1 MTVNLWTE
9 AAHAESY
16 LGHRKLV
23 PRRAAGYDALLDFV
37 PEQPGRALDLG
48 CGDGEV
54 LARVIDAR
62 PGGVTDA
69 VAADFSP
76 EMLRRVRERFAD
88 DNRIKVVDHN
98 FDVALPEEWGTFD
111 LVVSAFAIH
120 HVVDARK
127 QALYAEVYDRLR
139 PGGAFLNLE
148 HVDSPTPELHGAF
161 LDAIGVDP
169 DEDDPSN
176 QLAPVEAQLGWFRDC
191 GFDQVDCHW
200 KWRELALLGGIR
212 PI

>member
-9 AAHAESY
+9 AAHAESN

-37 PEQPGRALDLG
+37 AGEPGRVLDLG

-62 PGGVTDA
+62 PGAVTHA
-69 VAADFSP
+69 VAVDFSP
-76 EMLRRVRERFAD
+76 EMLRRVRARFTD
-88 DNRIKVVDHN
+88 DDRVTVVDH
-98 FDVALPEEWGTFD
+98 DLEVTLPVEWGAFD
-111 LVVSAFAIH
+111 LVVSAYAIH

-127 QALYAEVYDRLR
+127 SALYAEVYDRLR
-139 PGGAFLNLE
+139 PGGTFLNLE
-148 HVDSPTPELHGAF
+148 HVDSPTPELHRAF
-161 LDAIGVDP
+161 LDAIGVAPED
-169 DEDDPSN
+169 DDPSN

-191 GFDQVDCHW
+191 GFEQVDCHW

-212 PI
+212 PV